1 MSESDKAKPAAKKAD
16 APLDAPLDAKAKML
30 EALAKKQGKHNTGVQ
45 GGPASGSKV
54 NAAAGANAPKMFRR
68 KSGPSGS
75 AG

>member
-1 MSESDKAKPAAKKAD
+1 MSESDNSKDKTQA
-16 APLDAPLDAKAKML
+16 DAKAKML
-30 EALAKKQGKHNTGVQ
+30 EALAKKQGKNSGGVK

>member
-1 MSESDKAKPAAKKAD
+1 MSEADNSKDQAKAD
-16 APLDAPLDAKAKML
+16 AQAAAKAKML
-30 EALAKKQGKHNTGVQ
+30 EALAKKQGKNNSGVK

-54 NAAAGANAPKMFRR
+54 NAAAGANAPKIFRR

>member
-1 MSESDKAKPAAKKAD
+1 MSGSDNSNDQAKAD
-16 APLDAPLDAKAKML
+16 AQASAKAKML
-30 EALAKKQGKHNTGVQ
+30 EALAKKQGKNNSGVK

>member
-1 MSESDKAKPAAKKAD
+1 MSGSDNSKDQAKAD
-16 APLDAPLDAKAKML
+16 AQAAAKAKML
-30 EALAKKQGKHNTGVQ
+30 EALAKKQGKNNSGVQ

>member
-1 MSESDKAKPAAKKAD
+1 MSGSDNSKDQAKAD
-16 APLDAPLDAKAKML
+16 AQTAAKAKML
-30 EALAKKQGKHNTGVQ
+30 EALAKKQGKNNSGVK

>member
-1 MSESDKAKPAAKKAD
+1 MSGSDNSNDQAKAD
-16 APLDAPLDAKAKML
+16 AQAAAKAKML
-30 EALAKKQGKHNTGVQ
+30 EALAKKQGKNNSGVK

-54 NAAAGANAPKMFRR
+54 NAASGANAPKMFRR

>member
-1 MSESDKAKPAAKKAD
+1 MSEADNSKDQAKAD
-16 APLDAPLDAKAKML
+16 AQAAAKAKML
-30 EALAKKQGKHNTGVQ
+30 EALAKKQGKNNSGVK

>member
-1 MSESDKAKPAAKKAD
+1 MSEADNTKPAAKKAD
-16 APLDAPLDAKAKML
+16 AEKPLDAKAKML
-30 EALAKKQGKHNTGVQ
+30 EALAKKQGKNNSGVK
-45 GGPASGSKV
+45 GGPASVSKV

>member
-1 MSESDKAKPAAKKAD
+1 MSGSDNSNDQAKAD
-16 APLDAPLDAKAKML
+16 AQAAAKAKML
-30 EALAKKQGKHNTGVQ
+30 EALAKKQGKNNSGVK

-54 NAAAGANAPKMFRR
+54 NAAAGANTPKMFRR

>member
-1 MSESDKAKPAAKKAD
+1 MSGSDNSNDQAKAD
-16 APLDAPLDAKAKML
+16 AQAAAKAKML
-30 EALAKKQGKHNTGVQ
+30 EALAKKQGKNNSGVK

>member
-1 MSESDKAKPAAKKAD
+1 MSEAENSKDKTQAD
-16 APLDAPLDAKAKML
+16 SKVDAKAKML
-30 EALAKKQGKHNTGVQ
+30 EALAKKQGKNNTGVK

>member
-1 MSESDKAKPAAKKAD
+1 MSGSDNSKDQAKAD
-16 APLDAPLDAKAKML
+16 AQAAAKAKML
-30 EALAKKQGKHNTGVQ
+30 EALAKKQGKNNSGVK

-54 NAAAGANAPKMFRR
+54 NEAAGANAPKMFRR

>member
-1 MSESDKAKPAAKKAD
+1 MSGSDNSKDQAKAD
-16 APLDAPLDAKAKML
+16 AQAAAKAKML
-30 EALAKKQGKHNTGVQ
+30 EALAKKQGKNNSGVK

-54 NAAAGANAPKMFRR
+54 NAAAGANTPKMFRR

>member
-1 MSESDKAKPAAKKAD
+1 MSGSDNSNNQAKAD
-16 APLDAPLDAKAKML
+16 AQAAAKAKML
-30 EALAKKQGKHNTGVQ
+30 EALAKKQGKNNSGVK

>member
-1 MSESDKAKPAAKKAD
+1 MSEAENSKDKTQAD
-16 APLDAPLDAKAKML
+16 SKVDAKAKML
-30 EALAKKQGKHNTGVQ
+30 EALAKKQGKNNSGVK

>member
-1 MSESDKAKPAAKKAD
+1 MSEADNSKDKTQAD
-16 APLDAPLDAKAKML
+16 SKVDAKAKML
-30 EALAKKQGKHNTGVQ
+30 EALAKKQGKNNSGVK

-54 NAAAGANAPKMFRR
+54 NATAGANAPKMFRR

>member
-1 MSESDKAKPAAKKAD
+1 MSGSDSSKDQAKAD
-16 APLDAPLDAKAKML
+16 AQAAAKAKML
-30 EALAKKQGKHNTGVQ
+30 EALAKKQGKNNSGVK

>member
-1 MSESDKAKPAAKKAD
+1 MSEAENSKDKTQAD
-16 APLDAPLDAKAKML
+16 SKVDAKAKML
-30 EALAKKQGKHNTGVQ
+30 EALAKKQGKNNSGVK

-68 KSGPSGS
+68 KSGPAGS

>member
-1 MSESDKAKPAAKKAD
+1 MSGSDNSKDQAKAD
-16 APLDAPLDAKAKML
+16 AQAAAKAKML
-30 EALAKKQGKHNTGVQ
+30 EALAKKQGKNNSGVK
-45 GGPASGSKV
+45 GGPASGSTV

>member
-1 MSESDKAKPAAKKAD
+1 MSGSDNSNDQAKAD
-16 APLDAPLDAKAKML
+16 AQAAAKAKML
-30 EALAKKQGKHNTGVQ
+30 EALAKKQGKNNSGVK

-54 NAAAGANAPKMFRR
+54 NAAAGANAPKMCRR

>member
-1 MSESDKAKPAAKKAD
+1 MSEADNSKDKTQAD
-16 APLDAPLDAKAKML
+16 SKVDAKAKML
-30 EALAKKQGKHNTGVQ
+30 EALAKKQGKNNSGVK

-54 NAAAGANAPKMFRR
+54 SAAAGANAPKMFRR

>member
-1 MSESDKAKPAAKKAD
+1 MSGSDNSNDQAKAD
-16 APLDAPLDAKAKML
+16 AQAAATAKML
-30 EALAKKQGKHNTGVQ
+30 EALAKKQGKNNSGVK

>member
-1 MSESDKAKPAAKKAD
+1 MSEADNSKDKTQA
-16 APLDAPLDAKAKML
+16 DAKAKML
-30 EALAKKQGKHNTGVQ
+30 EALAKKQGKNSGGVK

-54 NAAAGANAPKMFRR
+54 NAAAGANAQKMFRR

>member
-1 MSESDKAKPAAKKAD
+1 MSGSDNSNDKAKAD
-16 APLDAPLDAKAKML
+16 AQAAAKAKML
-30 EALAKKQGKHNTGVQ
+30 EALAKKQGKNNSGVK

>member
-1 MSESDKAKPAAKKAD
+1 MSGSDNSNDQAKAD
-16 APLDAPLDAKAKML
+16 AQAAAKAKML
-30 EALAKKQGKHNTGVQ
+30 QALAKKQGKNNSGVK

>member
-1 MSESDKAKPAAKKAD
+1 MSGTDNSNDQVKAD
-16 APLDAPLDAKAKML
+16 AQAAAKAKML
-30 EALAKKQGKHNTGVQ
+30 EALAKKQGKNNSGVK

>member
-1 MSESDKAKPAAKKAD
+1 MSEAGNSKDQAKAD
-16 APLDAPLDAKAKML
+16 AQAAAKAKML
-30 EALAKKQGKHNTGVQ
+30 EALAKKQGKNNSGVK

>member
-1 MSESDKAKPAAKKAD
+1 MSGSDNSKDQAKAD
-16 APLDAPLDAKAKML
+16 AAAAAKAKML
-30 EALAKKQGKHNTGVQ
+30 EALAKKQGKNNSGVK
-45 GGPASGSKV
+45 GGPASVSKV

>member
-1 MSESDKAKPAAKKAD
+1 MSGSDNSNDQANSDAQAA
-16 APLDAPLDAKAKML
+16 AKAKML
-30 EALAKKQGKHNTGVQ
+30 EALAKKQGKNNSGVK

>member
-1 MSESDKAKPAAKKAD
+1 MSGSDNSNDQAKAD
-16 APLDAPLDAKAKML
+16 AQAAAKAKML
-30 EALAKKQGKHNTGVQ
+30 EALAKKQGKNNSRVK

>member
-1 MSESDKAKPAAKKAD
+1 MSESDNSKDQAKAD
-16 APLDAPLDAKAKML
+16 AQAAAKAKML
-30 EALAKKQGKHNTGVQ
+30 EALAKKQGKNNSGVK

>member
-1 MSESDKAKPAAKKAD
+1 MSGSDNSKDQAKAD
-16 APLDAPLDAKAKML
+16 AQAAAKAKML
-30 EALAKKQGKHNTGVQ
+30 EALANKQGKNNSGVK